1 MHFIPIDI
9 PILLIHMYLYL
20 QYLLNSYSV
29 YMKLSIQPK
38 IQYFLIN
45 LFIEYFKQQ
54 KQEREIHF
62 KLDAI
67 VRDKQWYYFWYY
79 M

>member
-1 MHFIPIDI
+1 M
-9 PILLIHMYLYL
+9 
-20 QYLLNSYSV
+20 
-29 YMKLSIQPK
+29 
-38 IQYFLIN
+38 N